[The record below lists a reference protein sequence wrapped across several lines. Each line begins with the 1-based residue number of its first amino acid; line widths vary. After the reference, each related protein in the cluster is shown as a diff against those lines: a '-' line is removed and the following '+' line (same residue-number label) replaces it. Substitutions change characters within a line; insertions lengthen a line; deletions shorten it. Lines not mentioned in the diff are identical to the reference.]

1 MFSLSHVQM
10 PDSLIA
16 SPPLSVPCL
25 LLLLTH
31 VHAHVSFCKQKN
43 PSVSLYY
50 IAYKHSLTLSLVC
63 LGWPLQ
69 FWKSFLLFQLWK
81 ALNIHLIFHYS
92 WRTRGSFSSRAY
104 QPSHFWAVLQP
115 SLPYRHAPFS
125 PFFQSTDGQT
135 YPGLPWAQAPTA
147 AIHQPNKINFYIF
160 SHYTLNFHLI
170 YFNSI
175 FQFLYFFL
183 IQSIFLVQYY
193 WSTTVV
199 QYWSAW
205 KFHH

>member
-16 SPPLSVPCL
+16 PLPLSVPCL

-31 VHAHVSFCKQKN
+31 VRAHVSFHKQKN

-50 IAYKHSLTLSLVC
+50 IAYKRSLTLSLVS

-69 FWKSFLLFQLWK
+69 FWKSFLLFQLWE

-115 SLPYRHAPFS
+115 ALPYRHAPSPLFS
-125 PFFQSTDGQT
+125 SQQMAKPTRTQACHEPRPLWLLYTSPTKST
-135 YPGLPWAQAPTA
+135 
-147 AIHQPNKINFYIF
+147 
-160 SHYTLNFHLI
+160 
-170 YFNSI
+170 SI
-175 FQFLYFFL
+175 SFPIIL
-183 IQSIFLVQYY
+183 SI
-193 WSTTVV
+193 SI
-199 QYWSAW
+199 
-205 KFHH
+205 